1 MALWHLLMRS
11 GCRWAPPSQR
21 LPKMSP
27 KTWFKKMTQIL
38 KMQRYIYIY
47 KSYNYIYIYVYI
59 YTFVTH
65 VRRSFWILKNFSFNL
80 RHIQAKQHLTLIDT
94 PLFFAPA
101 QALKVSHR
109 KGPNSACLAMSL
121 WLHMKERNLGRGPS
135 KKRFPFHEQ
144 QVLGKRM
151 LLKRQRFRGK
161 FRNKGEV
168 SPATNWIGPLPSNS
182 LTRRF
187 HPPSWWWL
195 ASCEGGTTPTMS
207 HYSGLT
213 IFSSQI
219 YGTRN
224 PVCPLQLR

>member
-21 LPKMSP
+21 QASEIFTLHMIQKNDSN
-27 KTWFKKMTQIL
+27 TVDYLI
-38 KMQRYIYIY
+38 YIYIIY
-47 KSYNYIYIYVYI
+47 FCMYTYIGI
-59 YTFVTH
+59 FVTN
-65 VRRSFWILKNFSFNL
+65 VWRSFWILKNFAFNL

-121 WLHMKERNLGRGPS
+121 WLHMKERNLGRGAS
-135 KKRFPFHEQ
+135 KTRFPFHEQ

-168 SPATNWIGPLPSNS
+168 SLTTNWIPPFPAIVWNEGFIPHPGGDWHPVKGGQPELWITIRALP
-182 LTRRF
+182 
-187 HPPSWWWL
+187 
-195 ASCEGGTTPTMS
+195 
-207 HYSGLT
+207 YSQVRSMEQE
-213 IFSSQI
+213 IQCV
-219 YGTRN
+219 RCN
-224 PVCPLQLR
+224 